1 VGKRIT
7 IALRTDLGV
16 EECLRRLREA
26 SDIGEWTI
34 FSFSGY
40 KGSKPVLSKFNGN
53 EFKLWKRRYYRN
65 SFAPF
70 FFGNLSREERGTRVE
85 GRFGMDPYVKGFM
98 IVWLSLAVVFSSPI
112 FFSTLA
118 HPIHGDDWTGILI
131 PAGLVCFGILLPK
144 FGQLIGKREERY
156 LREFLETTLA
166 ARIDESGLVLSARV
180 IENKPL

>member
-26 SDIGEWTI
+26 SDIREWTI

>member
-1 VGKRIT
+1 MAKRNT
-7 IALRTDLGV
+7 VALRTDLSV
-16 EECLRRLREA
+16 EECLRRLSEA
-26 SDIGEWTI
+26 SDIGERTI

-53 EFKLWKRRYYRN
+53 KFKLWKRRYYNN

-98 IVWLSLAVVFSSPI
+98 IVWLSLAIVISLPI
-112 FFSTLA
+112 LFSTLA
-118 HPIHGDDWTGILI
+118 HPIHGDDWAGVLI
-131 PAGLVCFGILLPK
+131 PVGMVCFGILLPK
-144 FGQLIGKREERY
+144 FGQLIGKGEERY
-156 LREFLETTLA
+156 LRELLETTLA
-166 ARIDESGLVLSARV
+166 ARIDESGLALSTPV